1 MNLDRINHVAVP
13 VQNIEQGIKWYK
25 KNFSCEVSYAD
36 DTWALL
42 NFDNIGLA
50 LVLPEQHP
58 GHFAVERDDALDY
71 GLLSLHRDKTQSVYI
86 KDPWDNDVEILQI
99 EKNG

>member
-50 LVLPEQHP
+50 LVW
-58 GHFAVERDDALDY
+58 
-71 GLLSLHRDKTQSVYI
+71 T
-86 KDPWDNDVEILQI
+86 
-99 EKNG
+99 